1 MNSVFI
7 FIVVLG
13 ILVFFHELGHFLIAR
28 LFGVGVEKFS
38 LGFGPR
44 LFGKTIGRT
53 DYRISLIPLG
63 GYVKMV
69 GDEPTAP
76 LDPADISISFTHK
89 HVAKRSLIVAAGPL
103 FNILLAILI
112 FTIGLYSMGLQSIRP
127 VVRSVDGG
135 SPAEQAGIEEG
146 DIVREINNRDISSW
160 RAIETTLDENQG
172 EPLLISIERNGML
185 LQKRVIPTLRSAKDI
200 LGEPVSYY
208 DIGIKGYSELS
219 PVVDE
224 VIKGL
229 PADQAG
235 LKHGDL
241 IVGINNQPIE
251 RWETMQEMVAQS
263 NGLPLDFKVRRGSE
277 ILSITIT
284 PESVQER
291 DLLGTKQN
299 VYRIGIRRANVTIP
313 EEDLV
318 TIKLGFFQAVSLGLD
333 QTWNVTKATGQFLV
347 KMVQQKVPK
356 EAIGG
361 PIRIAQM
368 AQKEAQEGVLRLFY
382 FIAIISINLALLN
395 LLPIPV
401 LDGGH
406 LLFFGIEAIQRKPV
420 SVKARETA
428 QQIGIFLLLLLMI
441 FVFYNDITVA
451 FF

>member
-1 MNSVFI
+1 MDSVLI

-44 LFGKTIGRT
+44 ILGKTINRT
-53 DYRISLIPLG
+53 DYRVSLIPLG

-69 GDEPTAP
+69 GDEPNAP
-76 LDPADISISFTHK
+76 LDPADIPISFTHK

-103 FNILLAILI
+103 FNILLAIVI
-112 FTIGLYSMGLQSIRP
+112 FTIGLYATGLQSIRP
-127 VVRSVDGG
+127 VVKSIESG
-135 SPAEQAGIEEG
+135 SPAELAGIQEG
-146 DIVREINNRDISSW
+146 DLIRQVNGSGITSW
-160 RAIETTLDENQG
+160 RGIDAALDQNQG
-172 EPLLISIERNGML
+172 EPLQLSIERNGNL
-185 LQKRVIPTLRSAKDI
+185 LTKRVDPILRSAKDI
-200 LGEPVSYY
+200 LGEPISYY
-208 DIGIKGYSELS
+208 DIGIKGYKELS
-219 PVVDE
+219 AVVDE
-224 VIKGL
+224 VVKGL

-235 LKHGDL
+235 LRHGDIIL
-241 IVGINNQPIE
+241 AINAQPVE
-251 RWETMQEMVAQS
+251 RWETMQEIVAQS
-263 NGLPLDFKVRRGSE
+263 QGRPLDFKVRRGNE
-277 ILSITIT
+277 ILGLTIT
-284 PESVQER
+284 PDSIQER

-299 VYRIGIRRANVTIP
+299 VYRIGIRRANITIP

-318 TIKLGFFQAVSLGLD
+318 TIELAFFPALSLGLE
-333 QTWNVTKATGQFLV
+333 QTWNVTKMTGQFLV

-368 AQKEAQEGVLRLFY
+368 AQKEAEEGVLRLFY
-382 FIAIISINLALLN
+382 FIAIISVNLALLN

-420 SVKARETA
+420 STKTREMA
-428 QQIGIFLLLLLMI
+428 QQVGILLLLLLMI
-441 FVFYNDITVA
+441 FVFYNDISVA